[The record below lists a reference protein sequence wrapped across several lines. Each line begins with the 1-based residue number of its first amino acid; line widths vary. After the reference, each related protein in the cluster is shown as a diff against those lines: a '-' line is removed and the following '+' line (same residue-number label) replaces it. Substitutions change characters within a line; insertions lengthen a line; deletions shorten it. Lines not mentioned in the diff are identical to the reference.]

1 MLFKPRF
8 TPGLFFHPLRP
19 KLIMETTAR
28 AGMQIKHPMY
38 GKGTIV
44 KVDTTFYTIH
54 FPNRGNMDI
63 SKRTEDLELIETVED
78 QNTEGEEFSMS
89 QMERTL
95 RRLLNEF
102 SDIQHTAPLAEKWQ
116 GGTLVFQPADKSLK
130 PKEVPIETFFH
141 KIVMVRDR
149 LRVMEQQINSNAKL
163 SDADKVDM
171 QQYITRI
178 YGSLTTFNVLFKD
191 SSHYFVGEK
200 KGND

>member
-1 MLFKPRF
+1 
-8 TPGLFFHPLRP
+8 
-19 KLIMETTAR
+19 METTAR
-28 AGMQIKHPMY
+28 AGMLVKHPIY

-63 SKRTEDLELIETVED
+63 SKRTEDLELFEPVVETHSE
-78 QNTEGEEFSMS
+78 EEEFSMS

-95 RRLLNEF
+95 RRLLNEY
-102 SDIQHTAPLAEKWQ
+102 SDIQHTAPLADKWQ
-116 GGTLVFQPADKSLK
+116 GGTLIFQPADTNLK

-149 LRVMEQQINSNAKL
+149 LRVMEQQINANSKL
-163 SDADKVDM
+163 SDADKVDL

-178 YGSLTTFNVLFKD
+178 YGSMTTFNVLFKD
-191 SSHYFVGEK
+191 SNHYFVGEK
-200 KGND
+200 KNNE

>member
-1 MLFKPRF
+1 
-8 TPGLFFHPLRP
+8 
-19 KLIMETTAR
+19 METTAR
-28 AGMQIKHPMY
+28 PGMLIKHPTY

-44 KVDTTFYTIH
+44 KVENTFYTIH

-63 SKRTEDLELIETVED
+63 SKRTEDLEILEPEAITINSD
-78 QNTEGEEFSMS
+78 EEFSMT
-89 QMERTL
+89 QMEKTL
-95 RRLLNEF
+95 RMLLNEF

-149 LRVMEQQINSNAKL
+149 LRVMEQQINANIKL
-163 SDADKVDM
+163 SDADKVDL

-178 YGSLTTFNVLFKD
+178 YGSMTTFNVLFKD
-191 SSHYFVGEK
+191 TSHYFVGEK
-200 KGND
+200 KSGE

>member
-1 MLFKPRF
+1 
-8 TPGLFFHPLRP
+8 
-19 KLIMETTAR
+19 METTAR
-28 AGMQIKHPMY
+28 PGMLIKHPTY

-44 KVDTTFYTIH
+44 KVENTFYTIH

-63 SKRTEDLELIETVED
+63 SKRTEDLELLEPEAITINSD
-78 QNTEGEEFSMS
+78 EEFSMT
-89 QMERTL
+89 QMEKTL
-95 RRLLNEF
+95 RMLLNEF

-149 LRVMEQQINSNAKL
+149 LRVMEQQINANIKL
-163 SDADKVDM
+163 SDADKVDL

-178 YGSLTTFNVLFKD
+178 YGSMTTFNVLFKD
-191 SSHYFVGEK
+191 TSHYFVGEK
-200 KGND
+200 KSGE